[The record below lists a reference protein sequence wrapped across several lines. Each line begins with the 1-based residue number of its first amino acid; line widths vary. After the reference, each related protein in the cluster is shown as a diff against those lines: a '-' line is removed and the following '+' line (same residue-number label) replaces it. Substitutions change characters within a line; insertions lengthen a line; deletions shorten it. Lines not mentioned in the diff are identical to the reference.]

1 MLDAAAKASLGDPI
15 FQLIYL
21 NRLCPLIAE
30 LFKEYSKLYDTL
42 TLKSFRSSFSSSRYI
57 TLCTGSRMLGV
68 TTAEETLIE
77 N

>member
-15 FQLIYL
+15 FQFIYL

-30 LFKEYSKLYDTL
+30 LFKEYSKLYD

-68 TTAEETLIE
+68 TTAEETLIK